1 MPGHDPVPTGGQSK
15 ACYNCRRRRLRCD
28 RSRPFCHKC
37 SSSGEECLGYGTV
50 LRWANAPAVRGK
62 LASQLA
68 VVGPPGNAPPGFSIP
83 RDGTPISVNASL
95 LDPLLNGLNR
105 RARCYVHHFA
115 TAVCRDLVSVDQHD
129 RNPFRTVIPLAGS
142 FDFLEAIIVATG
154 AMHLAALHGYQ
165 DRPGMAELVDALVAK
180 DKAIRLLRS
189 AVDSVGPA
197 NHAMVLAATVF
208 FINLDLIDSGK
219 GEWPTH
225 IEAAS
230 ALMSTLHSQNLALGP
245 SLMSLVDAIVADCL
259 TYRVLGSVISGVV
272 PGTWAQHDLT
282 DLLSILKRAEPY
294 SYHCCP
300 PKILQITMSASHLC
314 SSDVADITRVELA
327 LSLLHQARSLDV
339 IEWVYSIRGLS
350 AQDDLDARIS
360 LASAHRA
367 AACLYILLAVPE
379 IPIDPSSPD
388 VLVREVLGHLAS
400 VPIDH
405 VLLKGTVWPT
415 FVAGAQTDDPQQREW
430 CIDRMQAVWARNPWI
445 CPWGYVRTAIQ
456 MLQDLWE
463 ARDQTPAE
471 KRKTNWL
478 HEIKSMRDKCLIV

>member
-1 MPGHDPVPTGGQSK
+1 MPGHDPVPTAGQSK

-50 LRWANAPAVRGK
+50 LRWANAPAIRGK
-62 LASQLA
+62 LTNLA
-68 VVGPPGNAPPGFSIP
+68 QTTHAF
-83 RDGTPISVNASL
+83 L
-95 LDPLLNGLNR
+95 L
-105 RARCYVHHFA
+105 VA

-129 RNPFRTVIPLAGS
+129 RNPFRTIIPLTGD
-142 FDFLEAIIVATG
+142 FDFLEALIIATG

-165 DRPGMAELVDALVAK
+165 DRPGMPELVDALVAK

-189 AVDSVGPA
+189 ALDNVVPA

-219 GEWPTH
+219 GEWQAH

-230 ALMSTLHSQNLALGP
+230 ALMSTLHSQALALGP
-245 SLMSLVDAIVADCL
+245 SLMSLVDAIAADCL
-259 TYRVLGSVISGVV
+259 TYRVLGSVISGVA
-272 PGTWAQHDLT
+272 PGAWADHNLT
-282 DLLSILKRAEPY
+282 DLFSTLRRAEPY

-300 PKILQITMSASHLC
+300 PAILQTIMSASSLC
-314 SSDVADITRVELA
+314 SDGVDDTRVKLA
-327 LSLLHQARSLDV
+327 LSLLNQARSLDV
-339 IEWVYSIRGLS
+339 TEWVYSIRGLS

-379 IPIDPSSPD
+379 IAVGPLSPD

-415 FVAGAQTDDPQQREW
+415 FMAGAQTDDRQQREW
-430 CIDRMQAVWARNPWI
+430 CINRMQAVWASNPWI
-445 CPWGYVRTAIQ
+445 CPWGYIRTAIQ
-456 MLQDLWE
+456 MLQDLWG
-463 ARDQTPAE
+463 ARDQTPVHQQ
-471 KRKTNWL
+471 KTNWL
-478 HEIKSMRDKCLIV
+478 QEIKRMRDKCLIV